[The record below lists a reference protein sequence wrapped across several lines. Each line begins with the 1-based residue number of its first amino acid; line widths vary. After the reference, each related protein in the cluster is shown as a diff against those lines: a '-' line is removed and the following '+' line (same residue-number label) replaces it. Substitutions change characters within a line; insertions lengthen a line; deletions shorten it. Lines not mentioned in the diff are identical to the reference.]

1 MVLLAPELRSIT
13 VCLGSAAGELG
24 PIDIAHGLILGKLY
38 GFARASAT
46 A

>member
-1 MVLLAPELRSIT
+1 MLLLAPELRSIT
-13 VCLGSAAGELG
+13 VCLASAAGELG
-24 PIDIAHGLILGKLY
+24 PIDMTNGLILGKLY